1 MKNRKRAFIAVLSV
15 FAISASGAALAAC
28 NTNKAHIDAPE
39 RLEAELG
46 TYVIPEYEVVDKN
59 GMILAGYNVTLKSVT
74 DANGAPVDTIVGSAV
89 TIDDAGVYS
98 FVYSANSKKVK
109 DVTVSIDFADRTAPT
124 INYQDDLPKFL
135 IKGNSYKIP
144 SYTLSGDPDTSKCW
158 AKVYHIA
165 PDKTETEVKVESLR
179 FKVTESEGHYA
190 VRIHVEDAA
199 GNPNDYEI
207 IRAVDGPETVVE
219 NKVLY
224 LDEKFGER
232 QISCYQNH
240 YTGGYVSKDTEGA
253 QAYGDE
259 GGAYKVSFDGVTPT
273 QYNEGLLTMDVPALI
288 DLTEYEEIYLYVY
301 NSSDN
306 DIIMG
311 SQWWN
316 DTKVE
321 KGKWT
326 RLSWNTREWGNNMS
340 GNNTKPI
347 SPLDISGMTIRFIF
361 DYGQKV
367 IPNGDFYLSAM
378 YATPKVESRI
388 EVGENVNISSGK
400 HYINDVLALGA
411 TDIVGKTVDYY
422 KVDGEIITGD
432 SFTITKTSHKIEV
445 VYVDGELTAD
455 NMTWATPELNP
466 VGGDVKTQYMGNSD
480 YWVMS
485 HDVYGVESGWHHFGV
500 YVGGKDQLLGFEL
513 VNNTGK
519 LCGYG
524 GNWKWGDGIQLTP
537 LQMWILQSATE
548 TNPVKVTYV
557 RRGNEIRVFLD
568 EHFVGAVDFSAFN
581 IAGNN
586 FGFGARATGN
596 NLPSAAGI
604 KNFSAVAGEKK
615 TNLHFEG
622 FAAQLTVDGV
632 KIDEKFYMGDE
643 YTLTAGEAPEGK
655 LFAYFKVNGERIEG
669 NRFRL
674 PSKNT
679 VVETVYT
686 DAVKVVLG
694 EGIET
699 EDGVKG
705 EVTVPADT
713 CIILV
718 YKGEVPSG
726 KYFIGFT
733 VDGENII
740 GNEVYVTGAHEIGV
754 LFADKIDTG
763 SEKLNDLSG
772 DVIYAL
778 EDDGETE
785 KWKPASVEASD
796 KKYTGS
802 DGAVDENDVLKI
814 VTGGEENSFAVNSSL
829 VDNLDAYREF
839 YFYVYTEKSG
849 LMAGGWWC
857 NDTNLVAGEWTK
869 VTFARTDN
877 NKPGT
882 IVGNGEAKV
891 WEEGISKFAYRI
903 FKAPAGTEVYVTAL
917 YGVPY
922 ADVEVTTKDGVTVS
936 DPANGKTYKEGETVT
951 LYAEQEH
958 ENKVFAYFTANG
970 EPVEGN
976 TYTLTG
982 AVEFGAVYEEFST
995 ITLAEGIETADGK
1008 TGTFKVAR
1016 DLPVYLKLTDKT
1028 KYFLAF
1034 SVDGEEIAGNSF
1046 TPTEGKTY
1054 SVTVTVEN
1062 RTANDNAQTNS
1073 ATKAETVGDVTA
1085 KLAYTHNISYNGE
1098 DGAVTEDGA
1107 LRIAEIS
1114 SNEFAV
1120 RASVKVGDKDLTN
1133 FKEVYFY
1140 IYTQADGVKAGT
1152 WWCNDTAAVKGQWT
1166 KVTVYADPNK
1176 NDNGHYN
1183 ADGVSGKLFAAG
1195 SFGTNFVYRIMGG
1208 EGKTVY
1214 VTSLYGVPYRDA
1226 TVKTDENVTVS
1237 APANGTQYKEGETV
1251 TLTAKEAPEGQ
1262 AFAYFTAN
1270 GKEIEGATYTL
1281 THEEVTFGAV
1291 YSEISTITLGTGVT
1305 AEDAENGMLVVGRGA
1320 TVHLVFDG
1328 EVPSGKYFSGFEV
1341 DGAAIEGD
1349 SFKAVNAN
1357 HSVVAV
1363 FAEKEDTGNVKL
1375 NEIST
1380 VATDGLSYHP
1390 TQAAWKPDKIEFVTD
1405 VKFTGNDAAVDES
1418 GSLKVVLSGGEQAFA
1433 LNKTLV
1439 DSLDVYKE
1447 IYFYA
1452 YTEDAGVKAG
1462 GWWCNDTDLVAG
1474 EWTKIKF
1481 ARTDKDAPQN
1491 ISEKSV
1497 WAENSIDKFVYR
1509 INGAKTGS
1517 VVYFTAVYGVMYDE
1531 VSVTVEES
1539 LTGYITV
1546 EGTFREGQTI
1556 TLSHEGAP
1564 EGQAFAYFT
1573 VNGEKIEGNTYK
1585 LGTEGVVIGAEFT
1598 DISTVTFTGG
1608 ATAGDAENG
1617 KLITGRGAT
1626 VVLSVGE
1633 APEGKIF
1640 NYFKVDGER
1649 IPNDRFTTSDA
1660 THTVEAVYAD
1670 SADELVWITD
1680 TEAAENE
1687 MVTPLNFKLS
1697 GEEFTFEGLSV
1708 GDATHWA
1715 FETEV
1720 YGFGKLGEEWYSIE
1734 FFTGT
1739 GASLSLRVHSAGNV
1753 QILKSDSAN
1762 PDGTK
1767 VKDLDK
1773 FVVDACKAATEAAPV
1788 TFRAMRDGN
1797 TYYLLMNGSLLYKM
1811 DYTFVSDDN
1820 KFGVGAMSCGW
1831 LKGAPTFKKYSFRIG
1846 AADVDAL
1853 TDVEITAEDVT
1864 LDRTEFKLGDTVAL
1878 TAAAAPEGQ
1887 KFSHF
1892 ELDNKKIDGD
1902 SFVAERVSHSVKA
1915 VYSDISTLT
1924 LTNGV
1929 TTVDG
1934 QTEYAR
1940 GATVTLAVT
1949 APDGKIIDYFTVDG
1963 NRIVGNK
1970 FKVEEAV
1977 VTVGA
1982 VFVDNASQMTWTD
1995 GSGYTDYETLMGE
2008 DAAEWKERN
2017 FDGEVYGSSEYW
2029 AVSVNVK
2036 HTTEWNSFEFILGSK
2051 QSLRVRFHNANYFGV
2066 ILIVNG
2072 NETVPD
2078 GYGEFLHA
2086 YPNKNENI
2094 VQKLVSE
2101 NGAKITCIRT
2111 GDTLRLYAD
2120 DLLFFTTNYAFDHTG
2135 DWFGVGYV
2143 NAESA
2148 TKPAMTDTEFLT
2160 LPEKVEAFEK
2170 SLRNLPTATQKSEA
2184 QINNVSSVT
2193 KTSDSNEF
2201 ASEYITEGIPT
2212 GLVDVNVKE
2221 KGVLKVTATG
2231 GSDIAFRAN
2240 WTYDCDPNKFSE
2252 IYFWVYIKSD
2262 TDEALNSVA
2271 GGSYWKDGGLIN
2283 STNKW
2288 VKISFDSELISQLV
2302 LSAGNEAKTLNQFV
2316 FRIYSQTWLSGYS
2329 DITGKTMYVTALYG
2343 VPKSVDPLVNNK
2355 ATNYSVV
2362 SGNDELTAILNNHF
2376 FPDAE

>member
-1 MKNRKRAFIAVLSV
+1 MKMKNRKKAFIAVLSV

-144 SYTLSGDPDTSKCW
+144 SYTLSGDPDPSKCW

-232 QISCYQNH
+232 QISCYQDH
-240 YTGGYVSKDTEGA
+240 YTGGYVSKDTAGA

-378 YATPKVESRI
+378 YATPKVESQI

-411 TDIVGKTVDYY
+411 TEIGGKTVDYY

-432 SFTITKTSHKIEV
+432 SFTITETSHKIEV

-466 VGGDVKTQYMGNSD
+466 VGDDVKTQFMGNSD

-485 HDVYGVESGWHHFGV
+485 HDVYGVQSGWHHFGV

-524 GNWKWGDGIQLTP
+524 GSWKWGDGIQLTP

-669 NRFRL
+669 NKFRL

-699 EDGVKG
+699 EDGIKG

-785 KWKPASVEASD
+785 KWKPASVEVSD

-814 VTGGEENSFAVNSSL
+814 VTGGDENSFAVNSSL
-829 VDNLDAYREF
+829 VENLDAYREF

-869 VTFARTDN
+869 VTFARTDAK
-877 NKPGT
+877 KPGT
-882 IVGNGEAKV
+882 IIGNGDDKV

-922 ADVEVTTKDGVTVS
+922 ADVDVTTKDGVTVS

-958 ENKVFAYFTANG
+958 DNKVFAYFTANG
-970 EPVEGN
+970 EPIEGN

-995 ITLAEGIETADGK
+995 VTLAEGIETTDGK

-1054 SVTVTVEN
+1054 SVTVAVEN

-1085 KLAYTHNISYNGE
+1085 KLAYTHNISYNGA

-1120 RASVKVGDKDLTN
+1120 RASVKVGDKDLTD

-1140 IYTQADGVKAGT
+1140 IYTEADGVKAGT

-1166 KVTVYADPNK
+1166 KVSVYADPNK

-1251 TLTAKEAPEGQ
+1251 TLTAKEAPEGK
-1262 AFAYFTAN
+1262 AFSYFTAN
-1270 GKEIEGATYTL
+1270 GKEIEGDTYTL
-1281 THEEVTFGAV
+1281 THEEVTFAAV
-1291 YSEISTITLGTGVT
+1291 YSEISTINLGTGVT
-1305 AEDAENGMLVVGRGA
+1305 AEDAENGKLVVGRGA
-1320 TVHLVFDG
+1320 TVHLIFDG
-1328 EVPSGKYFSGFEV
+1328 EVPAGKYFKGFEV
-1341 DGAAIEGD
+1341 DGEAIEGD

-1363 FAEKEDTGNVKL
+1363 FEEKEETGNVKL

-1390 TQAAWKPDKIEFVTD
+1390 TQAAWKPEKIEFVSNL
-1405 VKFTGNDAAVDES
+1405 KFTGNDAAVDES
-1418 GSLKVVLSGGEQAFA
+1418 GSLKVVLSGDEQAFA

-1439 DSLDVYKE
+1439 DSLDAYKE

-1452 YTEDAGVKAG
+1452 YTEAAENISAG
-1462 GWWCNDTDLVAG
+1462 GWWCGDKTLVAG
-1474 EWTKIKF
+1474 EWTKVTF
-1481 ARTDKDAPQN
+1481 TRKDAPWN

-1509 INGAKTGS
+1509 INGAKAGS
-1517 VVYFTAVYGVMYDE
+1517 VVYFTAVYGVMCDE
-1531 VSVTVEES
+1531 VSVTVEEG
-1539 LTGYITV
+1539 LTEYIKV
-1546 EGTFREGQTI
+1546 DGTFREGQTI

-1564 EGQAFAYFT
+1564 EGKAFAYFT

-1585 LGTEGVVIGAEFT
+1585 LGAEGVVIGAEFT
-1598 DISTVTFTGG
+1598 DISTVTFAGG
-1608 ATAGDAENG
+1608 ATAEDAENG

-1633 APEGKIF
+1633 APAGKIF

-1649 IPNDRFTTSDA
+1649 IPHDRFTTSGA

-1697 GEEFTFEGLSV
+1697 GETYTFEGLSV

-1720 YGFGKLGEEWYSIE
+1720 YGFGKLGEAWYSIE

-1753 QILKSDSAN
+1753 QILKTDSAN

-1846 AADVDAL
+1846 AADVDAF

-1864 LDRTEFKLGDTVAL
+1864 LDKTEYKLGDTVTL
-1878 TAAAAPEGQ
+1878 TAAAAPVGQ

-1892 ELDNKKIDGD
+1892 EVDNKKIDGD
-1902 SFVAERVSHSVKA
+1902 SFVAERVSHRVKA

-2036 HTTEWNSFEFILGSK
+2036 HTTEWNSFEFIIGSK
-2051 QSLRVRFHNANYFGV
+2051 ESLRVRFHSGYLGV
-2066 ILIVNG
+2066 VLIRNG
-2072 NETVPD
+2072 VE
-2078 GYGEFLHA
+2078 A
-2086 YPNKNENI
+2086 YPGDEFYPAYPSVSKQL
-2094 VQKLVSE
+2094 VAKLTSE
-2101 NGAKITCIRT
+2101 NGAKITCVRT
-2111 GDTLRLYAD
+2111 DDKLSLYAD
-2120 DLLFFTTNYAFDHTG
+2120 DLLFFETDCAFDHTG

-2160 LPEKVEAFEK
+2160 LREKVEVLSE
-2170 SLRNLPTATQKSEA
+2170 SLKAVEGARQSEA
-2184 QINNVSSVT
+2184 QINSIKGATVLDGS
-2193 KTSDSNEF
+2193 

-2221 KGVLKVTATG
+2221 KGVLKVTAASNDVGITP
-2231 GSDIAFRAN
+2231 S
-2240 WTYDCDPNKFSE
+2240 WTYDNSVNNYSE
-2252 IYFWVYIKSD
+2252 IYFWVYMASD
-2262 TDEALNSVA
+2262 TPLVGNVA
-2271 GGSYWKDGGLIN
+2271 GIWWKGDTVLEA
-2283 STNKW
+2283 NKW
-2288 VKISFDSELISQLV
+2288 VKISLTDFGDAKNG
-2302 LSAGNEAKTLNQFV
+2302 LSNLTLRV
-2316 FRIYSQTWLSGYS
+2316 CKAGYS
-2329 DITGKTMYVTALYG
+2329 IGGSVVGEHTSIIGKTFYVTSVYG

-2355 ATNYSVV
+2355 ATTYSVV